1 MPGALGAALGC
12 VLLGLCACEQHRALL
27 MKLKGV
33 LISGRLRGSQEQ
45 GLVGLA
51 ELGGCAASQARVRLP
66 GTQTGCARGAVSTF
80 AESPEL

>member
-45 GLVGLA
+45 GLA

-80 AESPEL
+80 AESQEL

>member
-1 MPGALGAALGC
+1 MPGVLEAALGC

-33 LISGRLRGSQEQ
+33 LISGRLLGSQEQ
-45 GLVGLA
+45 WVVGLA

-66 GTQTGCARGAVSTF
+66 GTWTGCACGAVSTP
-80 AESPEL
+80 AEPPEL